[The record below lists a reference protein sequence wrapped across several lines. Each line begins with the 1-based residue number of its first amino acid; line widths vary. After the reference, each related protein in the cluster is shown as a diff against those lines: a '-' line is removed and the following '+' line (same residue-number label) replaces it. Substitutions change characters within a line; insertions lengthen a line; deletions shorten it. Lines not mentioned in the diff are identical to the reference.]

1 MSVRHTPHARTRR
14 RSCPA
19 SGLPISRSTSRSGLP
34 AAASCIARISYPVFD
49 ARTRAIEDFVTGCSA
64 GHGLKYKAR
73 EEGSGRPDGFICN
86 RRLAMFAIVYK
97 SDGVPIC
104 VQVPGVS
111 PDPVVVWN
119 SESAAKAFIASK
131 GGGGEFQPVSVNEQ
145 AMEKMAK
152 ALGCPVEKLMREPYP
167 S

>member
-1 MSVRHTPHARTRR
+1 
-14 RSCPA
+14 
-19 SGLPISRSTSRSGLP
+19 
-34 AAASCIARISYPVFD
+34 
-49 ARTRAIEDFVTGCSA
+49 
-64 GHGLKYKAR
+64 
-73 EEGSGRPDGFICN
+73 
-86 RRLAMFAIVYK
+86 MFAIVYK

-111 PDPVVVWN
+111 PNPVVVWN
-119 SESAAKAFIASK
+119 SESAARAFIASK

-152 ALGCPVEKLMREPYP
+152 ALGCPVEKLMLEPYP